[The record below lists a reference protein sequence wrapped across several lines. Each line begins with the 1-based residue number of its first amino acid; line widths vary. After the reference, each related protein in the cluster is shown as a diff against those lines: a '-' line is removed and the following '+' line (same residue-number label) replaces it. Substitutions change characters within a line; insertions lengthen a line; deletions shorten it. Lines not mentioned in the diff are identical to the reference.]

1 MLGVIFPQQILTNE
15 LLLMAL
21 DISTMQVAELESYYN
36 RNLVIIPELRLI
48 LTTLDSN
55 PLHRG
60 I

>member
-36 RNLVIIPELRLI
+36 RHLVIIPEQSC
-48 LTTLDSN
+48 DSS
-55 PLHRG
+55 
-60 I
+60 